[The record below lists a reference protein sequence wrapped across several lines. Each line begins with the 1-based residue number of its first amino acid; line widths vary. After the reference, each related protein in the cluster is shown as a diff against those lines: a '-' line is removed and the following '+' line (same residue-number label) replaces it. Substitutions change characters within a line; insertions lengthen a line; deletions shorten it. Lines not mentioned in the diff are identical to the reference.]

1 MIEVVVTAS
10 VYKVLHYSKSLALL
24 NTYLWHSAIIIL
36 FYPRKKKKKTQ
47 HREIKEF
54 T

>member
-47 HREIKEF
+47 HREIK
-54 T
+54 